1 MRLAT
6 LSVTAALFMAAV
18 APAVA
23 QQQPVPASDTAAA
36 TDSAITAATT
46 DAAIDADDAELGAAL
61 QYNLTPSP
69 DAPAKALKYP
79 SLPAPNPYD
88 LSQTTAAD
96 GSTTYSVK
104 KTLPTDWST
113 SIGADLGTGAASE
126 PYYQPDRPIA
136 PARNNT
142 GAAWASLGVSSVA
155 SLDARVDPTAD
166 QGRFATTLHHSLPVG
181 RHLSVTLQNSTGV
194 TQTLGTQATA
204 PAGLPVMALA
214 QPTDTGATRTW
225 DDQPSVKFDIL
236 PTGTTLSAGL
246 ARTSTDPVLHNS
258 FRADQKLYGPLH
270 VSTALNDVG
279 ETTESRSVSATVK
292 LNW

>member
-1 MRLAT
+1 MRLAC
-6 LSVTAALFMAAV
+6 LSVTAALLLSAV
-18 APAVA
+18 APALA
-23 QQQPVPASDTAAA
+23 QEQAPAPDTV
-36 TDSAITAATT
+36 TAT
-46 DAAIDADDAELGAAL
+46 DAAIDVDDAELGAAL

-69 DAPAKALKYP
+69 DAPVKALKYP
-79 SLPAPNPYD
+79 SPAAPKSYD
-88 LSQTTAAD
+88 LSDKTAAD
-96 GSTTYSVK
+96 GSTTYSIK

-113 SIGADLGTGAASE
+113 SIGADLGTGATAE

-155 SLDARVDPTAD
+155 SIDARVDPTVD
-166 QGRFATTLHHSLPVG
+166 QGRLATTLHHSLAVG

-214 QPTDTGATRTW
+214 QPTNTGATRAW

-258 FRADQKLYGPLH
+258 LSADQKLYGPLH

-279 ETTESRSVSATVK
+279 ETTENKSITAKFK

>member
-1 MRLAT
+1 MRLT
-6 LSVTAALFMAAV
+6 MLSVTAVIFLAAV
-18 APAVA
+18 ASAVA
-23 QQQPVPASDTAAA
+23 QEQAVPAGYTKTA
-36 TDSAITAATT
+36 S

-61 QYNLTPSP
+61 RYNLTPSP
-69 DAPAKALKYP
+69 DAPAKTLKYP
-79 SLPAPNPYD
+79 SLSAPKTYD
-88 LSQTTAAD
+88 LSEKTAGD

-113 SIGADLGTGAASE
+113 SIGADLGTGAPSE

-142 GAAWASLGVSSVA
+142 GAGWASLGVSNVA

-166 QGRFATTLHHSLPVG
+166 QGRVATTVHRSLPVG
-181 RHLSVTLQNSTGV
+181 RDLSVTLQNSTGI
-194 TQTLGTQATA
+194 TQTLGATATA

-214 QPTDTGATRTW
+214 QPTATGATRAW

-246 ARTSTDPVLHNS
+246 ARTSTDPVLHNTLS
-258 FRADQKLYGPLH
+258 ADQKLYGPLH
-270 VSTALNDVG
+270 VSTAVTDVG
-279 ETTESRSVSATVK
+279 ETTENKSVTARFK

>member
-1 MRLAT
+1 MRLAA
-6 LSVTAALFMAAV
+6 LSVTAALLMSAV
-18 APAVA
+18 APAMA
-23 QQQPVPASDTAAA
+23 QQQMGPAAADTAAG
-36 TDSAITAATT
+36 S
-46 DAAIDADDAELGAAL
+46 DDAQLGAAL
-61 QYNLTPSP
+61 QYDPTPSP

-79 SLPAPNPYD
+79 SLSAAKSYD
-88 LSQTTAAD
+88 LSEKTAAD

-104 KTLPTDWST
+104 KSLPTDWST
-113 SIGADLGTGAASE
+113 SIGADLGTGAPSE

-181 RHLSVTLQNSTGV
+181 RHLSVTLQNSTGI
-194 TQTLGTQATA
+194 TQALGTQATA

-214 QPTDTGATRTW
+214 QPTATGATRAW

-258 FRADQKLYGPLH
+258 LRADQKLYGPLH
-270 VSTALNDVG
+270 VGTALNDVG
-279 ETTESRSVSATVK
+279 ETTENKSVTASFK

>member
-6 LSVTAALFMAAV
+6 LSVTAALLMSAV
-18 APAVA
+18 APAMA
-23 QQQPVPASDTAAA
+23 QQQMAPAAADTAAGP
-36 TDSAITAATT
+36 
-46 DAAIDADDAELGAAL
+46 DDAQLGAAL
-61 QYNLTPSP
+61 QYDPTPSP

-79 SLPAPNPYD
+79 SLSTAKSYD
-88 LSQTTAAD
+88 LSEKTAAD

-104 KTLPTDWST
+104 KSLPTDWST
-113 SIGADLGTGAASE
+113 SIGADLGTGAPSE

-181 RHLSVTLQNSTGV
+181 RHLSVTLQNSTGI
-194 TQTLGTQATA
+194 TQALGTQATA

-214 QPTDTGATRTW
+214 QPTATGATRAW

-258 FRADQKLYGPLH
+258 LRADQKLYGPLH
-270 VSTALNDVG
+270 VGTALNDVG
-279 ETTESRSVSATVK
+279 ETTENKSVTASFK

>member
-1 MRLAT
+1 MRLAA
-6 LSVTAALFMAAV
+6 LSVTAALLMSAV
-18 APAVA
+18 APAMA
-23 QQQPVPASDTAAA
+23 QQQMAPAAADTAAG
-36 TDSAITAATT
+36 S
-46 DAAIDADDAELGAAL
+46 DDAQLGAAL
-61 QYNLTPSP
+61 QYDPTPSP

-79 SLPAPNPYD
+79 SLSAAKSYD
-88 LSQTTAAD
+88 LSEKTAAD

-104 KTLPTDWST
+104 KSLPTDWST
-113 SIGADLGTGAASE
+113 SIGADLGTGAPSE

-181 RHLSVTLQNSTGV
+181 RHLSVTLQNSTGI
-194 TQTLGTQATA
+194 TQALGTQATA

-214 QPTDTGATRTW
+214 QPTATGATRAW

-258 FRADQKLYGPLH
+258 LRADQKLYGPLH
-270 VSTALNDVG
+270 VGTALNDVG
-279 ETTESRSVSATVK
+279 ETTENKSVTASFK

>member
-1 MRLAT
+1 MRLAE
-6 LSVTAALFMAAV
+6 LSVIALLLVSAV
-18 APAVA
+18 APALA
-23 QQQPVPASDTAAA
+23 QEQAPPDTVTAADAA
-36 TDSAITAATT
+36 TDV
-46 DAAIDADDAELGAAL
+46 DDAELGAAL

-69 DAPAKALKYP
+69 DAPVKALKHP
-79 SLPAPNPYD
+79 SLAAPKSYD
-88 LSQTTAAD
+88 LSDKTAAD
-96 GSTTYSVK
+96 GSTTYSIK

-113 SIGADLGTGAASE
+113 SIGADLGTGAPSE

-155 SLDARVDPTAD
+155 SVDARVDPTAD
-166 QGRFATTLHHSLPVG
+166 QGRVATTLHHSLPLG

-194 TQTLGTQATA
+194 TQALGAQPTA

-214 QPTDTGATRTW
+214 QPTSTGATRAW

-236 PTGTTLSAGL
+236 PTGTTLSAGV

-258 FRADQKLYGPLH
+258 LSADQKVYGPLH

-279 ETTESRSVSATVK
+279 ETTENKSITAKFK

>member
-6 LSVTAALFMAAV
+6 LSVTAALLMSAV
-18 APAVA
+18 APAMA
-23 QQQPVPASDTAAA
+23 QQQAAPDTGPPADA
-36 TDSAITAATT
+36 TINV
-46 DAAIDADDAELGAAL
+46 DDAQLGAAL
-61 QYNLTPSP
+61 QYDPTPSP
-69 DAPAKALKYP
+69 DAPVKALKYP
-79 SLPAPNPYD
+79 SLPAPKSYD
-88 LSQTTAAD
+88 LSEKTGAD

-104 KTLPTDWST
+104 KTLPTGWNA
-113 SIGADLGTGAASE
+113 SIGADLGSGAPAE

-142 GAAWASLGVSSVA
+142 GAGWASLGVSSVA
-155 SLDARVDPTAD
+155 SVDARVDPTAD
-166 QGRFATTLHHSLPVG
+166 QGRVATTLHHSLPVG

-194 TQTLGTQATA
+194 TQTLGSEPTA

-214 QPTDTGATRTW
+214 QPTATGATRAW

-258 FRADQKLYGPLH
+258 LSADQKLYGPLH
-270 VSTALNDVG
+270 VGTALNDVG
-279 ETTESRSVSATVK
+279 ETTENKSITAKFK

>member
-6 LSVTAALFMAAV
+6 LSVTAALLLSAV
-18 APAVA
+18 APALA
-23 QQQPVPASDTAAA
+23 QEQAPPAADSAAASDGAA
-36 TDSAITAATT
+36 DV
-46 DAAIDADDAELGAAL
+46 DDAQLGAAL
-61 QYNLTPSP
+61 KYDPPP
-69 DAPAKALKYP
+69 DAPVKALKYP
-79 SLPAPNPYD
+79 SLPAPKSYD
-88 LSQTTAAD
+88 LSDKTAAD
-96 GSTTYSVK
+96 GSTIYSVK

-113 SIGADLGTGAASE
+113 SIGADLGTGAPSE
-126 PYYQPDRPIA
+126 PYYRPDRPIA

-155 SLDARVDPTAD
+155 SLDARIDPTAD
-166 QGRFATTLHHSLPVG
+166 QGRVATTLHHSMPLG
-181 RHLSVTLQNSTGV
+181 RHFSVTLQNSTGV
-194 TQTLGTQATA
+194 TQTLNATPTA

-214 QPTDTGATRTW
+214 QPTSTGATRAW
-225 DDQPSVKFDIL
+225 DDQPSVKVDVL

-258 FRADQKLYGPLH
+258 LSADQKLYGPLH

-279 ETTESRSVSATVK
+279 ETTENKSITASFK